1 MPQRLFS
8 SSRAMDGVYRAIVV
22 EPISNDNGL
31 GATLYI
37 PSLHRQQMPFK
48 TSSND
53 VLELLTVDDTTGEFE
68 PDTSNNNSRKISMR
82 KQDYPFAVLC
92 SWDAQPTLNT
102 GDVVTIMFENGDS
115 NHPIIVATLGAKLPI
130 DNPLLYNTNYSEGD
144 FQAAAFVDSSSIQA
158 YLNTIVG
165 QTIENDEYLGSSGPQ
180 CTKLTRDYVRRV
192 WKIDVMTHAGWGHG
206 KDIAKNIATK
216 EPTKNYFRGIN
227 YSASLQ
233 LYPGDIISYRGPNT
247 KYGHTAVVKSA
258 EGKKYTIVEQNVG
271 ATRDIVRS
279 SSHTLGDNYC
289 SGINYIARPIASS
302 YTAGMDVANT
312 ATNLI

>member
-37 PSLHRQQMPFK
+37 PSLHRQQMPFI

-68 PDTSNNNSRKISMR
+68 PDTSNNNTRKISMR

-130 DNPLLYNTNYSEGD
+130 DNPLVYNSGYSTEN
-144 FQAAAFVDSSSIQA
+144 FQAAAFVDGSSIHA
-158 YLNTIVG
+158 YLNTIGG
-165 QTIENDEYLGSSGPQ
+165 QPALNWYPKNGADNGSQ
-180 CTKLTRDYVRRV
+180 CTELARDYILKVF
-192 WKIDVMTHAGWGHG
+192 KLDKAET
-206 KDIAKNIATK
+206 
-216 EPTKNYFRGIN
+216 
-227 YSASLQ
+227 ASLGDGKEMYEKVPNTFPNVFKSYKYSNT
-233 LYPGDIISYRGPNT
+233 LKLLPGDIISLRGSNT
-247 KYGHTAVVKSA
+247 TYGHVGLVKSVN
-258 EGKKYTIVEQNVG
+258 GNSYQLLEQWDGSGTVRT
-271 ATRDIVRS
+271 ATCNFPGSGNRAV
-279 SSHTLGDNYC
+279 LGV
-289 SGINYIARPIASS
+289 ARPVISS

>member
-68 PDTSNNNSRKISMR
+68 PDTSNNNTRKISMR

-115 NHPIIVATLGAKLPI
+115 NHPIIVAALGAKLPI

-158 YLNTIVG
+158 YLNTIGG
-165 QTIENDEYLGSSGPQ
+165 QPALNWYAPDNGSQ
-180 CTKLTRDYVRRV
+180 CTELARDYILKVF
-192 WKIDVMTHAGWGHG
+192 KLD
-206 KDIAKNIATK
+206 KAKTVALGNGNQMYTK
-216 EPTKNYFRGIN
+216 VPNTFPNVFKSYK
-227 YSASLQ
+227 YSNTLK
-233 LYPGDIISYRGPNT
+233 LLPGDIISLRGSNT
-247 KYGHTAVVKSA
+247 TYGHVGLVKSVN
-258 EGKKYTIVEQNVG
+258 GNSYQLLEQWDGSGTVRT
-271 ATRDIVRS
+271 ATCNFPGSGNRAV
-279 SSHTLGDNYC
+279 LGV
-289 SGINYIARPIASS
+289 ARPVISS

>member
-37 PSLHRQQMPFK
+37 PSLHRQQMPFI

-53 VLELLTVDDTTGEFE
+53 VLELLTVDETTGEFE
-68 PDTSNNNSRKISMR
+68 PDTSNNNTRKISMR

-130 DNPLLYNTNYSEGD
+130 DNPLLYNTDYSEGD

-158 YLNTIVG
+158 YLNTIGG
-165 QTIENDEYLGSSGPQ
+165 QPALNWYASSNGSQ
-180 CTKLTRDYVRRV
+180 CTELARDYILKVFKLDKAKTV
-192 WKIDVMTHAGWGHG
+192 ALGNG
-206 KDIAKNIATK
+206 KEMYTKVPATFPNVFK
-216 EPTKNYFRGIN
+216 SYK
-227 YSASLQ
+227 YSNTLKLLQ
-233 LYPGDIISYRGPNT
+233 GDIISLRGSNT
-247 KYGHTAVVKSA
+247 TYGHVGLVKSVN
-258 EGKKYTIVEQNVG
+258 GNSYQLLEQWDGSGTVRT
-271 ATRDIVRS
+271 ATCNFPGSGNRAV
-279 SSHTLGDNYC
+279 LGV
-289 SGINYIARPIASS
+289 ARPIASS
-302 YTAGMDVANT
+302 YTAGMDAANT